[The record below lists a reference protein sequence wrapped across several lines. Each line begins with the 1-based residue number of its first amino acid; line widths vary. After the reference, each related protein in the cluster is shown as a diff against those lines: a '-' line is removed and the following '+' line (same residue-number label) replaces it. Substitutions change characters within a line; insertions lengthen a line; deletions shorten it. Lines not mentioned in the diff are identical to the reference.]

1 MEFVIITGM
10 SGSGKSR
17 AIAAM
22 EDIGYYCVD
31 NLPPKM
37 VKSFTDLCLQAE
49 DKVDKVALVIDA
61 RSREIFGD
69 IFEGIEE
76 FLEASSG
83 FQTLFLDCEDA
94 TLIQRYKETRRT
106 HPLMDDENTSIEEAI
121 AEERRLLSRLRECA
135 DYVIDTTYL
144 SVNQLREKVVGI
156 FLDDKNQA
164 MLVNCMSFG
173 FKYGLPKEADLVFDV
188 RCLPNPFYV
197 PELKSLTG
205 LDAPVREYVLKWE
218 QAQKLTPKLFD
229 LVDYLL
235 PLYRDEGKTQ
245 LTIAVGCT
253 GGKHR
258 SVVFA
263 QLLEEHMQEQK
274 VRSTVTHRDIAKR
287 KE

>member
-1 MEFVIITGM
+1 MDFVLITGM

-17 AIAAM
+17 AIAVM

-37 VKSFTDLCLQAE
+37 VKSFVDLCAQAD
-49 DKVDKVALVIDA
+49 DKIDKVAIVIDA
-61 RSREIFGD
+61 RSKEIFGD
-69 IFEGIEE
+69 LFDGLEE
-76 FLEASSG
+76 FVGVAGG
-83 FQTLFLDCEDA
+83 FQTLFLDCDDSI
-94 TLIQRYKETRRT
+94 LIQRYKETRRK
-106 HPLMDDENTSIEEAI
+106 HPLMDQENPTVEGAI
-121 AEERRLLSRLRECA
+121 QEERRLLSKIRDNA
-135 DYVIDTTYL
+135 DYIIDTTYL
-144 SVNQLREKVVGI
+144 SVSQLREKVVGI
-156 FLDDKNQA
+156 FLNDKNQS

-197 PELKSLTG
+197 PELKMKTG
-205 LDAPVREYVLKWE
+205 LEEPVREYVMQWK
-218 QAQKLTPKLFD
+218 QAKQLVPKLLD
-229 LVDYLL
+229 LLDYLL

-245 LTIAVGCT
+245 LTIAIGCT

-263 QLLEEHMQEQK
+263 QLLADH
-274 VRSTVTHRDIAKR
+274 VRDLGVRCTVSHRDISKH